1 MSQIK
6 EELKSAMNQH
16 MDLMSDLVEKFSGEL
31 RAGLQPAVD
40 NFLSFFHAI
49 DWKNHVKVENT
60 LFHVLLCHCTLLSS
74 FERIQRCLI
83 TRNHQM
89 LLQLESDRDIIPR
102 HLNHTDEFF
111 SVQLVIQRAVVIEI
125 LHASG
130 DQTTDIGWYVKCTV
144 LGGIYSAAVV

>member
-1 MSQIK
+1 MSQFK

-40 NFLSFFHAI
+40 NFRSLFHAI
-49 DWKNHVKVENT
+49 DWK
-60 LFHVLLCHCTLLSS
+60 
-74 FERIQRCLI
+74 
-83 TRNHQM
+83 
-89 LLQLESDRDIIPR
+89 LESDRDIIPR
-102 HLNHTDEFF
+102 HLNHTDKFF
-111 SVQLVIQRAVVIEI
+111 SVQLVIQAQQPNSTTSFNRRAVVIET

-130 DQTTDIGWYVKCTV
+130 DQTTDFDWYVKCPV